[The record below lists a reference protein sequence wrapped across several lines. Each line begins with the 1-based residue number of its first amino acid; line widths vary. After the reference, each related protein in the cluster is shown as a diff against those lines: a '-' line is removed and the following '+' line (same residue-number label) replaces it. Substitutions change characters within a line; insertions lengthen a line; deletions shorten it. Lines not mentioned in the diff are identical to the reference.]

1 MAEIKWVKLHT
12 NMFQN
17 SKLKHLRSLPEGDKL
32 ALIWIMLLATAG
44 RCNANGWVFLT
55 ENIPYTPKML
65 AKEFDCRPSTVAAAL
80 HAFEDMDMI
89 MIDGGFIHVQNWLD
103 YQNADRLEELRAKDR
118 ERKRKQREKE
128 KSAVECPRTSVES
141 PQTEE
146 EEEEEEEGEEDFHS
160 FVHSPK
166 TAEERLIEK
175 KVAEAGFEGKDA
187 EQYREELRE
196 NIRLKYLGGTLG
208 QGVVLI
214 SGEQFD
220 DLCRRLSLD
229 EIEKYFAIVVECEQN
244 GKRFKRK
251 SHYQAILD
259 MAARDRMVEGDE
271 T

>member
-12 NMFQN
+12 NIFQN

-32 ALIWIMLLATAG
+32 ALIWIMLLANAG

-65 AKEFDCRPSTVAAAL
+65 AKEFDFRPSTVTAAL
-80 HAFEDMDMI
+80 NAFEDMDMI
-89 MIDGGFIHVQNWLD
+89 MIDGGFIHVQNWPD
-103 YQNADRLEELRAKDR
+103 YQNVEGMDKVRDQTRQRVAKHRD
-118 ERKRKQREKE
+118 KK
-128 KSAVECPRTSVES
+128 KSDDVSNVTCNATVTLCNAV
-141 PQTEE
+141 
-146 EEEEEEEGEEDFHS
+146 EEEEEGEEDFHS

-271 T
+271 A

>member
-103 YQNADRLEELRAKDR
+103 YQNVEGMDKLREQAR
-118 ERKRKQREKE
+118 VRKQRQRKKDEV
-128 KSAVECPRTSVES
+128 SRDCHVTVTECHAT
-141 PQTEE
+141 

>member
-12 NMFQN
+12 NIFQN

-32 ALIWIMLLATAG
+32 ALIWIMLLANAG

-65 AKEFDCRPSTVAAAL
+65 AKEFDFRPSTVTAAL
-80 HAFEDMDMI
+80 NAFEDMDMI
-89 MIDGGFIHVQNWLD
+89 MIDGGFIHIRNWSD
-103 YQNADRLEELRAKDR
+103 YQNVEGIDKLREQAR
-118 ERKRKQREKE
+118 VRKQRQRKKDEV
-128 KSAVECPRTSVES
+128 SRDCHVTVTECHAT
-141 PQTEE
+141 
-146 EEEEEEEGEEDFHS
+146 EEEEEGEEDFHS

-175 KVAEAGFEGKDA
+175 KVAEAGFEGEEA

-208 QGVVLI
+208 QGVILI

-271 T
+271 A

>member
-32 ALIWIMLLATAG
+32 ALIWIMLLTTAG

-103 YQNADRLEELRAKDR
+103 YQNVEGMDKLREQAR
-118 ERKRKQREKE
+118 VRKQRQRK
-128 KSAVECPRTSVES
+128 KDDVSRDCHVTVTECHAT
-141 PQTEE
+141 

>member
-103 YQNADRLEELRAKDR
+103 YQNVEGMDKLREQAR
-118 ERKRKQREKE
+118 VRKQRQRKKDEV
-128 KSAVECPRTSVES
+128 SRDCHVTVTECHAT
-141 PQTEE
+141 

-244 GKRFKRK
+244 RKRFKRK